1 MVVWAE
7 LAKYSRSSLW
17 RVNPQASQRFLS
29 TIRLVPTLPVRSH
42 DMTNQVAVVTGAAGG
57 IGAATATLLR
67 DRGWLVAGVDL
78 TPSTADSSHIVD
90 LRETHAPTRLFDDVE
105 ARLGRPTA
113 LVNAAGLYRANGLLE
128 TTSDY
133 ASDVMAVNVTA
144 PILLSRD
151 LIDRAVRAKSGASIV
166 NVTSVVG
173 RIGSHDPAYGASK
186 GALISLTKGLASS
199 YGRSGVRVN
208 AVAPGVIET
217 AMSRTIPADRLGH
230 YLDTIPEGRLG
241 RAGEVAAAVGFLLS
255 AEASYI
261 NGAVIDVN
269 GGLA

>member
-1 MVVWAE
+1 M
-7 LAKYSRSSLW
+7 SS
-17 RVNPQASQRFLS
+17 
-29 TIRLVPTLPVRSH
+29 TVPDVTER
-42 DMTNQVAVVTGAAGG
+42 VAVVTGAAGG
-57 IGAATATLLR
+57 IGAAVATLLR
-67 DRGWLVAGVDL
+67 DQGWLVAGVDL
-78 TPSTADSSHIVD
+78 GPSTADSSHIVD
-90 LRETHAPTRLFDDVE
+90 LRDTRALSGLLDDVE
-105 ARLGRPTA
+105 ARLGRPTG
-113 LVNAAGLYRANGLLE
+113 LVNAAGLYRATGLLE

-151 LIDRAVRAKSGASIV
+151 LIELAVRANSGASIV

-199 YGRSGVRVN
+199 FGKAGVRVN

-217 AMSRTIPADRLGH
+217 NMSRTIPADRLGH
-230 YLDTIPEGRLG
+230 YLDTIPAGRLG
-241 RAGEVAAAVGFLLS
+241 QAGEVAAAIGFLLS
-255 AEASYI
+255 PEASYI
-261 NGAVIDVN
+261 NGAVVDVN